1 MSMELIALVCLAFIL
16 SILFAVRPIPVGIAV
31 LCFGLAVSIL
41 VEHHTENSV
50 VGDTVCRGLLFKLKG
65 RDND

>member
-41 VEHHTENSV
+41 HAHVVLLTENSV
-50 VGDTVCRGLLFKLKG
+50 VGDTVCRGLL
-65 RDND
+65 